1 MNLPI
6 LSTAA
11 RTMSSR
17 EIAELTGKDISNVHR
32 DIRQMLI
39 GLYGDEYVAKI
50 VPEQY
55 RNRHSE
61 FIRENADAIFSA
73 ITGDDSNWNH
83 HEKRGFSWVRDK
95 RGYITSF
102 SLDYSHTMALVSGY
116 NVKLR
121 KAIIDRWMELERAA
135 AQPKIPKTLPEAL
148 RLAADLAERVEQQQV
163 RLTVAEPKA
172 AGFDRI
178 TQSQGELCLRDA
190 AKTLGIPERKFTQW
204 LIDRRWIY
212 RDQSQTLR
220 PYADRVRSGHLAERI
235 STPRQTVQGEKVF
248 AQTIVTPAG
257 LARLGA
263 MAERQGKLTVVG
275 GVA

>member
-11 RTMSSR
+11 QTMSSR
-17 EIAELTGKDISNVHR
+17 EIAELVGTTHDSVLKTVRG
-32 DIRQMLI
+32 LI
-39 GLYGDEYVAKI
+39 ARGVVSGNETPYTHPQNGQQY
-50 VPEQY
+50 PEFLLNY
-55 RNRHSE
+55 RN
-61 FIRENADAIFSA
+61 
-73 ITGDDSNWNH
+73 
-83 HEKRGFSWVRDK
+83 
-95 RGYITSF
+95 
-102 SLDYSHTMALVSGY
+102 TMIVASGY
-116 NVKLR
+116 SPEMR
-121 KAIIDRWMELERAA
+121 ARIIDRWIELEQSA
-135 AQPKIPKTLPEAL
+135 IPRTLPEAL
-148 RLAADLAERVEQQQV
+148 RLAADLAERVEQQQA

-263 MAERQGKLTVVG
+263 MAERHGKLTLVG

>member
-11 RTMSSR
+11 KVSMTSI
-17 EIAELTGKDISNVHR
+17 EIADLVNSRHDSVKRTIERLAKSGAIQLPPSVKVKDNQSVSPNSKTVVYVFEGEQGQR
-32 DIRQMLI
+32 DSIVV
-39 GLYGDEYVAKI
+39 VAQLC
-50 VPEQY
+50 PEFTA
-55 RNRHSE
+55 N
-61 FIRENADAIFSA
+61 
-73 ITGDDSNWNH
+73 
-83 HEKRGFSWVRDK
+83 
-95 RGYITSF
+95 
-102 SLDYSHTMALVSGY
+102 LV
-116 NVKLR
+116 
-121 KAIIDRWMELERAA
+121 DRWIELEQAA
-135 AQPKIPKTLPEAL
+135 AHPKIPQTLPEAL
-148 RLAADLAERVEQQQV
+148 RLAADLAERVEQQQA

-178 TQSQGELCLRDA
+178 TQSQGDLCLRDA

>member
-6 LSTAA
+6 LSTGPQA
-11 RTMSSR
+11 RMTSL
-17 EIAELTGKDISNVHR
+17 EIAELVQSRHDSVKRTIERLATSGAIQLPPMVEVKNNQSLSQNSKTVVYVFEGEHGKR
-32 DIRQMLI
+32 DSFVV
-39 GLYGDEYVAKI
+39 VAQLSPLFTAKLVDRWI
-50 VPEQY
+50 ELEQ
-55 RNRHSE
+55 
-61 FIRENADAIFSA
+61 SA
-73 ITGDDSNWNH
+73 IP
-83 HEKRGFSWVRDK
+83 R
-95 RGYITSF
+95 
-102 SLDYSHTMALVSGY
+102 
-116 NVKLR
+116 
-121 KAIIDRWMELERAA
+121 
-135 AQPKIPKTLPEAL
+135 TLPEAL
-148 RLAADLAERVEQQQV
+148 RLAADLAERVEQQQA

-263 MAERQGKLTVVG
+263 MAERHGKLTVVG

>member
-11 RTMSSR
+11 KTMSSR
-17 EIAELTGKDISNVHR
+17 EIAELTSKEHSHVLR
-32 DIRQMLI
+32 DIRMMLAE
-39 GLYGDEYVAKI
+39 LYQDNPKMDGIDSKGI
-50 VPEQY
+50 I
-55 RNRHSE
+55 
-61 FIRENADAIFSA
+61 FIKREDNGQTKEILLP
-73 ITGDDSNWNH
+73 
-83 HEKRGFSWVRDK
+83 KRE
-95 RGYITSF
+95 
-102 SLDYSHTMALVSGY
+102 TMILVSGY
-116 NVKLR
+116 SIPMR
-121 KAIIDRWMELERAA
+121 ARIIDRWQELERSA
-135 AQPKIPKTLPEAL
+135 IPRTLPEAL
-148 RLAADLAERVEQQQV
+148 RLAADLAERVEQQQA

-275 GVA
+275 GAA

>member
-11 RTMSSR
+11 QTMSSR
-17 EIAELTGKDISNVHR
+17 EIAELVGTTH
-32 DIRQMLI
+32 
-39 GLYGDEYVAKI
+39 
-50 VPEQY
+50 
-55 RNRHSE
+55 
-61 FIRENADAIFSA
+61 
-73 ITGDDSNWNH
+73 DSVL
-83 HEKRGFSWVRDK
+83 KTVR
-95 RGYITSF
+95 
-102 SLDYSHTMALVSGY
+102 ALVSRGVVSGNETPYTHPQNGQQYPEFLLDYRNTMVVASGY
-116 NVKLR
+116 SPEMR
-121 KAIIDRWMELERAA
+121 ARIIDRWIELERSA
-135 AQPKIPKTLPEAL
+135 IPRTLPEAL
-148 RLAADLAERVEQQQV
+148 RLAADLAERVEQQQA

-257 LARLGA
+257 MARLAA
-263 MAERQGKLTVVG
+263 MAERRGKLTVVG